1 VIITIKAPDTDTV
14 RDRLEQFGNRA
25 ARYAS
30 QAVSTTT
37 RDTAAAG
44 RKYAREKSGIG
55 FAQKGPSGKS
65 GTGPLRFFWSS
76 SRQQATGSVWAGLN
90 PLSLKYFQPFTP
102 RAMDPEAQQKLSGSY
117 AGKQRFFFSGAFVA
131 RMPTG
136 HLGIYKRKGKKR
148 FPIEEQRVSTKAV
161 GLGGIS
167 AHMEAFASAR
177 LEREMARQMGRLG
190 GDR

>member
-1 VIITIKAPDTDTV
+1 MIITIKAPDTDTV

-117 AGKQRFFFSGAFVA
+117 AGKQRFFFSGAF
-131 RMPTG
+131 
-136 HLGIYKRKGKKR
+136 RKGKKR